1 MLPDPS
7 LPPIAASG
15 SAVGLTLR
23 GRPPTITFME
33 EDLQA
38 LQERIERLLQGAR
51 RLADDNARLRAEL
64 TESNAVRQRL
74 ERRMSEARSRVEAAL
89 SRLPAYADDLRDAA
103 H

>member
-1 MLPDPS
+1 
-7 LPPIAASG
+7 
-15 SAVGLTLR
+15 
-23 GRPPTITFME
+23 ME
-33 EDLQA
+33 EELQA

-64 TESNAVRQRL
+64 AESNAVRQRL